1 MSDEEIDL
9 LAERLAAGDA
19 EALPAYLDLQRPKLL
34 AFIEHRLGAS
44 LRRKI
49 DPDDIWQE
57 TSIEALRSF
66 EQMDLTQRDPFS
78 WLCQTAERRIIDAH
92 RKFFASQK
100 RAADREVSLNAPAGG
115 GGGGERQSDL
125 VNLLVASMTTA
136 SQKFARG
143 HRERA
148 LLAAL
153 EELPEIQRQALQMRY
168 LEGLPSKEVATRLGK
183 TDGAIRVMLT
193 RSITKLQSILG
204 AEPEV

>member
-1 MSDEEIDL
+1 MSDEELDL
-9 LAERLAAGDA
+9 LTAQLRSGDA
-19 EALPAYLDLQRPKLL
+19 DSLPRYLELQRPKLL
-34 AFIEHRLGAS
+34 AFIEHRLGAA

-49 DPDDIWQE
+49 EPDDVWQE
-57 TSIEALRSF
+57 TSIEAIRSF
-66 EQMDLTQRDPFS
+66 EQMDFSEREPFS

-100 RAADREVSLNAPAGG
+100 RAADREISLNAPSGG
-115 GGGGERQSDL
+115 GTERQSDL

-148 LLAAL
+148 LLEAL
-153 EELPEIQRQALQMRY
+153 EELPELQRQALQLRY
-168 LEGLPSKEVATRLGK
+168 LEGLPSKEVAARLGK
-183 TDGAIRVMLT
+183 TDGAVRVMLT
-193 RSITKLQSILG
+193 RSLSKLQGILG